1 MGAQMKGVQLSN
13 KIAWEQFYKEIP
25 KQPFLLIN
33 LGDKDS
39 LQFSEKCSST
49 MILWDSIGKS
59 VTLVSV
65 SHRLMK

>member
-1 MGAQMKGVQLSN
+1 MKGVQLFN
-13 KIAWEQFYKEIP
+13 KIAWEQFYEEIP

-33 LGDKDS
+33 LADKDS

-49 MILWDSIGKS
+49 MIVWDC
-59 VTLVSV
+59 VTLTSV